1 MNIPLIL
8 SLGASLI
15 LLFALRAAEKR
26 YANYEERLQV
36 ADNIETNIRADLHRE
51 QQRNFNLGEKHARLL
66 GETAQLKAV
75 NEKLKLEL
83 RRKHRRCR
91 V

>member
-8 SLGASLI
+8 ALVFSLVLLI
-15 LLFALRAAEKR
+15 ILRWAEKR
-26 YANYEERLQV
+26 FLAYEERLQV

-51 QQRNFNLGEKHARLL
+51 QQRNFALGEKHARLL
-66 GETAQLKAV
+66 GENAQLQAI

-83 RRKHRRCR
+83 RRKHRRTR